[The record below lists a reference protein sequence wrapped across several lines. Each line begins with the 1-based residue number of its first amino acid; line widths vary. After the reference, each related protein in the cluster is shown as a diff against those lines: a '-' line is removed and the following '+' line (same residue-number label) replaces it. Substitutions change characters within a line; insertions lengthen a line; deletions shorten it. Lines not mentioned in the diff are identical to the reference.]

1 MAHFLAGPIWGIGL
15 AVAAGATV
23 VAGRTRRPL
32 AKQVLKT
39 GLVLGERARQ
49 AVVEASEQ
57 LQDIYAE
64 ARAEREER
72 TVA

>member
-1 MAHFLAGPIWGIGL
+1 MAHFLGGPIWGVGL
-15 AVAAGATV
+15 AVAAGAAV
-23 VAGRTRRPL
+23 AAGRSSRPL

-49 AVVEASEQ
+49 AVVEVSEQ
-57 LQDIYAE
+57 LQDLYAE
-64 ARAEREER
+64 ARAEHEER